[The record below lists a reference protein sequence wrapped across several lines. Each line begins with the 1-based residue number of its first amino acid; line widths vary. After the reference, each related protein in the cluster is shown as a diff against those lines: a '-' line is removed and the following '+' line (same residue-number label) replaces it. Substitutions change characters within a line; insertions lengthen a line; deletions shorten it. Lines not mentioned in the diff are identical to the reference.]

1 MMKQAGRQPTEGER
15 IAAQKMQ
22 TEMMKEQLKQ
32 QGKLADIQSK
42 ERSANNKSNTDLAAS
57 EGRSQAKKELALLQS
72 DMKIAEKL
80 NEESRDE
87 L

>member
-1 MMKQAGRQPTEGER
+1 
-15 IAAQKMQ
+15 
-22 TEMMKEQLKQ
+22 MMKEQLKQ